1 MPERRLALIRHGRSA
16 HVQSGW
22 LDAAGFR
29 AWRAAYEASG
39 IRADERAPVEL
50 TPLGR
55 AARHVLSSDATR
67 ARESAQLLAPER
79 DIVESALLR
88 ELDLH
93 EPQLAGLSL
102 PFAAWALAV
111 GGRLLAL
118 RVRGHYPS
126 PAERE
131 RNAAAAAW
139 LEGLA
144 TDGSLT
150 LAVTH
155 AWFRRA
161 LCQELLGLGW
171 EHEPGRRTLRP
182 WSVWMLRKRDPE

>member
-1 MPERRLALIRHGRSA
+1 MSERRLALVRHGRSA

-29 AWRAAYEASG
+29 AWRAAYEAAG
-39 IRADERAPVEL
+39 IRADERPPVEL

-55 AARHVLSSDATR
+55 AARHVLSSDAPR
-67 ARESAQLLAPER
+67 ARESAQLLASER
-79 DIVESALLR
+79 EVVQSALLR

-102 PFAAWALAV
+102 PFLAWSLAV

-118 RVRGHYPS
+118 WVRGAYPS

-131 RNAAAAAW
+131 RIAAAAAW

-144 TDGSLT
+144 ASSSLT

-155 AWFRRA
+155 ASFRSA
-161 LCQELLGLGW
+161 LSRELLRLGW

-182 WSVWMLRKRDPE
+182 WSVWMLRKGASR

>member
-1 MPERRLALIRHGRSA
+1 MPERRLALVRHGRSS

-22 LDAAGFR
+22 LDAARFR
-29 AWRAAYEASG
+29 AWRVAYEAAG

-50 TPLGR
+50 APLGR
-55 AARHVLSSDATR
+55 AAQHVLSSDAPR
-67 ARESAQLLAPER
+67 ARQSAALLAPER
-79 DIVESALLR
+79 EIVESTLLR

-111 GGRLLAL
+111 GGRLLA
-118 RVRGHYPS
+118 RSVRGDYPS
-126 PAERE
+126 SAERE
-131 RNAAAAAW
+131 RIAAAAAW

-144 TDGSLT
+144 TDGALT

-155 AWFRRA
+155 ASFRSA
-161 LCQELLGLGW
+161 LCRQLRRSGW

-182 WSVWMLRKRDPE
+182 WSVWMLRKRRDP